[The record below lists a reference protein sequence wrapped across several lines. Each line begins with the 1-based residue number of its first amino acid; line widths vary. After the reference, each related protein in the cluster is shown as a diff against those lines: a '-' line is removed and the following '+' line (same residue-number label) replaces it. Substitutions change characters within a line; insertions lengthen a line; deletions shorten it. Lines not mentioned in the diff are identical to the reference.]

1 MMAIAALSLAQRDVK
16 ARVDALEH
24 YDKSTSALQ
33 SNLRSAQDLS
43 SDGAFLTHFLLLVY
57 EVCSGHFRECTH

>member
-1 MMAIAALSLAQRDVK
+1 MMALAALSLAQQDGK

-24 YDKSTSALQ
+24 YDQSMWALQ
-33 SNLRSAQDLS
+33 SSLRATQDLS

-57 EVCSGHFRECTH
+57 EVCSGRC